1 MPANG
6 ETVTIATK
14 TNLLADVSLGLLKR
28 SAALAGNP
36 EQVKGRAILSSFFS
50 SLKKKGCKSVWM
62 LLYIWKVSWQN
73 AINAIKK
80 KLSIK
85 ATSVYNYKI
94 MPLEKDIT
102 FICSGVFLKLFIVS

>member
-36 EQVKGRAILSSFFS
+36 EQVKGHAVLSSF
-50 SLKKKGCKSVWM
+50 L
-62 LLYIWKVSWQN
+62 
-73 AINAIKK
+73 
-80 KLSIK
+80 
-85 ATSVYNYKI
+85 
-94 MPLEKDIT
+94 P
-102 FICSGVFLKLFIVS
+102 